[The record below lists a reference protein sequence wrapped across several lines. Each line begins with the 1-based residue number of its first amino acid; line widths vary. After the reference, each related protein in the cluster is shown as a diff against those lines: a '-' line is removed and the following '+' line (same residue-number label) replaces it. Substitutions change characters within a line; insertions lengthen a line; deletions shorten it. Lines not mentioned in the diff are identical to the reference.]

1 MTYILNLETSTT
13 VCSVSVTGDEKI
25 LSLREI
31 ADAKSHASL
40 LIPFITEA
48 LDEAGIKTHDLSAIA
63 VSKGP
68 GSYTGLRIGVST
80 AKGLA
85 YALNV
90 PLISVDTLYSMASG
104 FLSRFPEIARDPEAL
119 FCPMIDAR
127 RMEVYTSV
135 YNADLQELRP
145 IKAEIINQDSFG
157 DLLKEQR
164 VHFFGDGAL
173 KCKETIHSASAF
185 FHSEFHPSA
194 SFMGK
199 IAFTHFKNSQF
210 ENLAYF
216 EPFYLKDFVTTVPV
230 NKLTGF

>member
-13 VCSVSVTGDEKI
+13 VCSVSVTGDENVI
-25 LSLREI
+25 SLRETI
-31 ADAKSHASL
+31 DAKSHASL

-48 LDEAGIKTHDLSAIA
+48 LEEAGIKTQELSAIA

-104 FLSRFPEIARDPEAL
+104 FLARFPELAGDASAL

-135 YNADLQELRP
+135 YNAGLQELRP
-145 IKAEIINQDSFG
+145 IKAEIVVQDSFD
-157 DLLKEQR
+157 DLLKKHR
-164 VHFFGDGAL
+164 IHFFGDGAM
-173 KCKETIHSASAF
+173 KCKETIQADSAV
-185 FHSEFHPSA
+185 FHSQFHPSA

-199 IAFTHFKNSQF
+199 IAFSHFMNSQF

-216 EPFYLKDFVTTVPV
+216 EPFYLKDFVTTVPT
-230 NKLTGF
+230 NKLTGL